1 MARVL
6 APSIRLAALSLPRGN
21 GKSWPAGYLA
31 SEALRPGGHSS
42 RPGGS
47 FASRRHG
54 GGFPMRIRLCPRGG
68 GPAST
73 VATLAPVNRS
83 GRGVTQAPL
92 RADGRTSR
100 PDTRSGLNLVDRT
113 HDPVNR
119 AFKEPAPFGER
130 ALSRNVRTDTPA
142 ASPRSEARSRPT
154 TQHLP
159 DEGYGCEVCRDTGYR
174 PNTANTVTRCDCWKT
189 NPIIL
194 ARQAERKRR

>member
-1 MARVL
+1 
-6 APSIRLAALSLPRGN
+6 
-21 GKSWPAGYLA
+21 
-31 SEALRPGGHSS
+31 
-42 RPGGS
+42 
-47 FASRRHG
+47 
-54 GGFPMRIRLCPRGG
+54 MRIRLCPRGG
-68 GPAST
+68 GSTST

-119 AFKEPAPFGER
+119 AFKEPATFGER

-174 PNTANTVTRCDCWKT
+174 PEYSEHRYTLRLLEDEPHHLGPTGRTEETIGRAQLPRTGSEPTTCPLVSR
-189 NPIIL
+189 P
-194 ARQAERKRR
+194 